1 MTSSNQGR
9 EKKRTQFTEAGA
21 GKSKA
26 TPVLIGVLAALVAVA
41 AYLVFGRSD
50 DKPAAT
56 TVTTAGHSGGQS
68 AGGDIR
74 IPLSEISS
82 GKAKFF
88 DHTLGNNQSVR
99 FFVVKS
105 SDGVYRAAL
114 DACDTCFHAKKGYS
128 QQGDDMVCNNCGLH
142 FPSAQV
148 NDKSGGCNPIG
159 VPRTVEGDHLVIKR
173 SDLEGSGRYF

>member
-9 EKKRTQFTEAGA
+9 EKKRAQFTEGGA
-21 GKSKA
+21 GKSRT
-26 TPVLIGVLAALVAVA
+26 TPILIGVLVALVAVA

-56 TVTTAGHSGGQS
+56 AVTTAGGQS

-74 IPLSEISS
+74 IPLSEINS
-82 GKAKFF
+82 GQAKFF
-88 DHTLGNNQSVR
+88 DHALANNQSVR

-114 DACDTCFHAKKGYS
+114 DACDTCFHAKKGYR

-148 NDKSGGCNPIG
+148 NDKSGGCNPVG
-159 VPRTVEGDHLVIKR
+159 VPRSVEGDYLVIKR

>member
-9 EKKRTQFTEAGA
+9 ERKRAQFTEGGA
-21 GKSKA
+21 RKSKT
-26 TPVLIGVLAALVAVA
+26 TPILIGVLAALVAVA

-56 TVTTAGHSGGQS
+56 TVTTSGGQS
-68 AGGDIR
+68 ASDIR
-74 IPLSEISS
+74 IPLSEINS
-82 GKAKFF
+82 GQAKFF
-88 DHTLGNNQSVR
+88 DHTLANNQSVR

-114 DACDTCFHAKKGYS
+114 DACDTCFHAKKGYR

-142 FPSAQV
+142 FPSADV
-148 NDKSGGCNPIG
+148 NDKSGGCNPVG
-159 VPRTVEGDHLVIKR
+159 VPRTVEGDYLVIKR